1 MTEHGRAPIG
11 IVDPRTYVDGVPYEE
26 LARLRRESPVRWC
39 DEPADPR
46 RPRGPGFWAVFTHAG
61 VKAVLRDAGT
71 FSSQAGATQIRDYAP
86 EDLAYVQQQMLN
98 MDAPGHSRLRR
109 ILARAFTPKAIS
121 RIEGRVRQ
129 RATELVDAVVGRR
142 SFDFVGDLAGD
153 LPLFT
158 LAELLGMPATDRDL
172 LYDWSNRVIGFQD
185 AEYATSDR
193 FDPAGGS
200 AMARRA
206 LTHRVGPDAE
216 GNLPDP
222 RSRHG
227 LPDLYAYAH
236 ELAEHRRR
244 HPGEDVMSLIL
255 QAGDGDDGVTTAE
268 FENLFWLFAVAGNE
282 TLRNGMPGGM
292 SALLQ
297 HPEQHARLRADPTLM
312 PSAVEEMLRW
322 WPPVLHFRRTAT
334 RATRLAGVDIA
345 PGEKV
350 VVFHAAANRD
360 EQVFAEPD
368 AFLVDRT
375 PNDHV
380 SFGFGPHFC
389 LGARLARVQMRALF
403 TEVLGRVGELR
414 PAGDPVRLASGFQ
427 NGVKQLPVEVAR
439 TRS

>member
-1 MTEHGRAPIG
+1 MTKHVRVPSE
-11 IVDPRTYVDGVPYEE
+11 IVDPRTYVDGVPYAT
-26 LARLRRESPVRWC
+26 LARLRRESPVCWFG
-39 DEPADPR
+39 E
-46 RPRGPGFWAVFTHAG
+46 PGFWAVFGHAD
-61 VKAVLRDAGT
+61 VKAVLRDAST
-71 FSSQAGATQIRDYAP
+71 FSSQAGGTQIRDYAP
-86 EDLAYVQQQMLN
+86 DDLAYVQQQMLN

-109 ILARAFTPKAIS
+109 ILARAFTPKAIA
-121 RIEGRVRQ
+121 RIEGRVTR
-129 RATELVDAVVGRR
+129 RATELVDAVVGVP

-158 LAELLGMPATDRDL
+158 LAELLGMPETDRDL
-172 LYDWSNRVIGFQD
+172 LYDWSNRVIGHQD
-185 AEYATSDR
+185 EEYATSDR

-200 AMARRA
+200 DMARRA
-206 LTHRVGPDAE
+206 LAHRVGPDAD

-244 HPGEDVMSLIL
+244 RPGEDVMSLIL
-255 QAGDGDDGVTTAE
+255 QDGGVTTAE

-297 HPEQHARLRADPTLM
+297 HPEQYARLRRDPSLIPT
-312 PSAVEEMLRW
+312 AVEEMLRW

-334 RATRLAGVDIA
+334 RATRLGGVDIA
-345 PGEKV
+345 AGDRV
-350 VVFHAAANRD
+350 VVFHASANRD
-360 EQVFAEPD
+360 ERVFPDPD

-403 TEVLGRVGELR
+403 TEVLGRLGELR
-414 PAGDPVRLASGFQ
+414 PAGEPVRLASAFQ
-427 NGVKQLPVEVAR
+427 NGVKRLPVEVAC
-439 TRS
+439 

>member
-1 MTEHGRAPIG
+1 MTERKGVPDE
-11 IVDPRTYVDGVPYEE
+11 IVDPLTYTEGVPYGTF
-26 LARLRRESPVRWC
+26 ARLRNETPVAWC
-39 DEPADPR
+39 D
-46 RPRGPGFWAVFTHAG
+46 GGFWAVFAHAD
-61 VKAVLRDAGT
+61 VKAVLRDAAT
-71 FSSQAGATQIRDYAP
+71 FSSHVGATQIRDHAP
-86 EDLAYVQQQMLN
+86 DDLANVQQQMLN
-98 MDAPGHSRLRR
+98 MDPPGHSRLRR
-109 ILARAFTPKAIS
+109 ILGRAFTPKALA
-121 RIEGRVRQ
+121 RIEDRVTR
-129 RATELVDAVVGRR
+129 RAAALVDAVDGRR

-158 LAELLGMPATDRDL
+158 LAELLGMPDTDRDL

-185 AEYATSDR
+185 DEYAASDR

-206 LTHRVGPDAE
+206 LAHRVGPDAD

-222 RSRHG
+222 RSRNG

-244 HPGEDVMSLIL
+244 HPGEDVMSLVL
-255 QAGDGDDGVTTAE
+255 EDGGVTTAE

-297 HPEQHARLRADPTLM
+297 HPEQYARLRADPALIPT
-312 PSAVEEMLRW
+312 AVEEMLRW

-334 RATRLAGVDIA
+334 RATRLGGVDIA
-345 PGEKV
+345 AGDKV
-350 VVFHAAANRD
+350 VVFHASANRD
-360 EQVFAEPD
+360 EQVFPDPD

-389 LGARLARVQMRALF
+389 LGARLARTQMRALF
-403 TEVLGRVGELR
+403 TEVLGRLGELR
-414 PAGDPVRLASGFQ
+414 PAGEPVRLASSFQ
-427 NGVKQLPVEVAR
+427 NGVKHLPVEVAR
-439 TRS
+439 APDGTNGTLVA

>member
-1 MTEHGRAPIG
+1 MMTDRMGAPIE
-11 IVDPRTYVDGVPYEE
+11 IVDPRTYVDGVPYRTF
-26 LARLRRESPVRWC
+26 ARLRRESPVCWC
-39 DEPADPR
+39 DEPVDPR
-46 RPRGPGFWAVFTHAG
+46 RARGPGFWAVFTHAD
-61 VKAVLRDAGT
+61 VKAALRDAAT

-86 EDLAYVQQQMLN
+86 DDLAYVQQQMLN

-109 ILARAFTPKAIS
+109 ILARAFTPKALA
-121 RIEGRVRQ
+121 RIEGRVTRQ
-129 RATELVDAVVGRR
+129 AAALVDAAVGRR

-158 LAELLGMPATDRDL
+158 LAELLGMPDTDRDL
-172 LYDWSNRVIGFQD
+172 LYDWSNRVIGYQD
-185 AEYATSDR
+185 EEYARSDR

-200 AMARRA
+200 DMARRA
-206 LTHRVGPDAE
+206 LAHRVGPDAD

-255 QAGDGDDGVTTAE
+255 QAGDGEGGVTTAE

-297 HPEQHARLRADPTLM
+297 HPDQYARLRADPALVPT
-312 PSAVEEMLRW
+312 AVEEMLRW

-334 RATRLAGVDIA
+334 RATRLGGVDIA
-345 PGEKV
+345 AGDKV
-350 VVFHAAANRD
+350 VVFHASANRD
-360 EQVFAEPD
+360 EQVFDNPV
-368 AFLVDRT
+368 AFVVDRT

-403 TEVLGRVGELR
+403 TEVLGRLGELR
-414 PAGDPVRLASGFQ
+414 PAGDPVRLASSFQ
-427 NGVKQLPVEVAR
+427 NGVKHLPVEVAR
-439 TRS
+439 